1 MRKGGSESQTHRDPS
16 HQLHL
21 HYVSCRASNE
31 DAGPWGS
38 CPRLLPT
45 LITPA
50 PPQDLVGYTGHNHW
64 DREQPESNAG
74 AWTSI
79 SLETQVTQVGAG
91 PADAGRGPRD
101 SSCPPSSG
109 SWLSVPELRQQ
120 SPQQAPW
127 LGAMTALPSVLY
139 PTLQLLLSEDTYCM
153 VSLCPFRFLG
163 LRLATPSA

>member
-1 MRKGGSESQTHRDPS
+1 MRKGGSESQAHRDPS

-50 PPQDLVGYTGHNHW
+50 PPQGLVRYTGHNHQ
-64 DREQPESNAG
+64 DREQPKSNAE

-79 SLETQVTQVGAG
+79 SLETKSALAQLMQGGG
-91 PADAGRGPRD
+91 PVIPPVLHPRA
-101 SSCPPSSG
+101 PG
-109 SWLSVPELRQQ
+109 S
-120 SPQQAPW
+120 
-127 LGAMTALPSVLY
+127 
-139 PTLQLLLSEDTYCM
+139 
-153 VSLCPFRFLG
+153 RFLSLDSRVSRRPHG
-163 LRLATPSA
+163 WEP

>member
-1 MRKGGSESQTHRDPS
+1 MRKGGSESQAHRDPS

-31 DAGPWGS
+31 DAGPLGFLG
-38 CPRLLPT
+38 PQAAPT

-50 PPQDLVGYTGHNHW
+50 PPQGLVRYTGHNHQ
-64 DREQPESNAG
+64 DREQPKSNAE

-79 SLETQVTQVGAG
+79 SLETKSALAQLMQGGG
-91 PADAGRGPRD
+91 PVD

-109 SWLSVPELRQQ
+109 SRLSVPELRQQ
-120 SPQQAPW
+120 SQQEAPR

-139 PTLQLLLSEDTYCM
+139 PTLQLL
-153 VSLCPFRFLG
+153 P
-163 LRLATPSA
+163 